1 MVQPNIN
8 AQSSRVMFDFISSHM
23 ENKLDWLEDF
33 DTPLINACQYDCWQL
48 KVVLG
53 VNSLCT
59 LTKVRVTCM
68 RVCTHARAH
77 TLTHTH
83 IMRTAAVTAQ

>member
-1 MVQPNIN
+1 
-8 AQSSRVMFDFISSHM
+8 M

-33 DTPLINACQYDCWQL
+33 DTPLINARQYDCCPL

-53 VNSLCT
+53 VNSRCT

-68 RVCTHARAH
+68 RVCTH
-77 TLTHTH
+77 THTH